1 MISMSIA
8 FFSCSLLI
16 ADRAIHKLLV
26 LNILNFDTDL
36 NSSTCAFGT
45 WAISTSLSLFS
56 YCVSVPPCGG
66 QRRSFKSCSWDLR
79 ETFPSPQTDAQFCW
93 HLKLNLSENMLLVFT
108 YQVTS
113 IFKVQ
118 SEPFKWSCFS
128 IPRQLILLMKVV
140 ENLSWLLLL
149 SKISFSITL
158 LDYRA
163 KPKLNLIVLY
173 LWHLLEKQA
182 VLQ

>member
-56 YCVSVPPCGG
+56 YCVSVPPCKG
-66 QRRSFKSCSWDLR
+66 QKRRFKSCSWDAR
-79 ETFPSPQTDAQFCW
+79 KTRPSSQADTLFCW
-93 HLKLNLSENMLLVFT
+93 HLKLNLSENLCSATTLLIIEYV
-108 YQVTS
+108 
-113 IFKVQ
+113 
-118 SEPFKWSCFS
+118 WSTVRTVKRS
-128 IPRQLILLMKVV
+128 SSSTPRQLIIFVKVV
-140 ENLSWLLLL
+140 ENLLQVLLL
-149 SKISFSITL
+149 SKITFSSTL

-163 KPKLNLIVLY
+163 KLN
-173 LWHLLEKQA
+173 
-182 VLQ
+182 